1 MKQVFYPVTLM
12 IMFLV
17 LPTALYA
24 QSGTGTGS
32 FTFTLNGYTVQGQLS
47 NAIIHND
54 NNVTLTMSVSGNI
67 QTSIV
72 GVPISGSGEWYG
84 TANATSLSGTIQNVH
99 GNARVCMLFFFCGN
113 ANYTGEGTW
122 VGTLSGSQGAGTFQ
136 GTITFTSS
144 PVPQI
149 PVNQPIPISG
159 TWSSNFQLSS

>member
-1 MKQVFYPVTLM
+1 MKQVFYWVTLM
-12 IMFLV
+12 LVLLV

-24 QSGTGTGS
+24 QSGMGS
-32 FTFTLNGYTVQGQLS
+32 FTFTLNGYTIQGQLG

-54 NNVTLTMSVSGNI
+54 NSVTLTMSVSGNI

-84 TANATSLSGTIQNVH
+84 TANATSLWGTIQNVH
-99 GNARVCMLFFFCGN
+99 GNARVCILFFFCGD
-113 ANYTGEGTW
+113 ANYNGQGTW
-122 VGTLSGSQGAGTFQ
+122 VGTLSGSQGTGTFQ

-159 TWSSNFQLSS
+159 TWTSNFQLSS